1 MGDDSTAT
9 RLEQAELGADL
20 VIFELARQAGC
31 TNGDFIEDIHEEYL
45 DTVDEVGTY
54 GMEAWTVFEAVN
66 EEGQTYYAHL
76 PGDLDSLIVRTVR
89 DHAVWFSE
97 E

>member
-1 MGDDSTAT
+1 MTDDNSEA
-9 RLEQAELGADL
+9 RLEQAEVGSDL
-20 VIFELARQAGC
+20 VIFELARQAGVRG
-31 TNGDFIEDIHEEYL
+31 GDYIEDIHEEYL

-54 GMEAWTVFEAVN
+54 SMEAWTVFEAVD
-66 EEGQTYYAHL
+66 EGGQTYFAHL